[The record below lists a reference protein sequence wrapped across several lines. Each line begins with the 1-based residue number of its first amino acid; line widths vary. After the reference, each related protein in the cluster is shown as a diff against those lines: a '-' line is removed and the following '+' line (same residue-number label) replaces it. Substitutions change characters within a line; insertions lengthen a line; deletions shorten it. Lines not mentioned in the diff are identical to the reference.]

1 MGADGKAVS
10 TADYALN
17 IADENAFTTYRCT
30 VSNGAHSQKVTFNV
44 LKNDNFY
51 AYAAA
56 TKSDNKT
63 FIKKAGESVKMQVSK
78 RL

>member
-30 VSNGAHSQKVTFNV
+30 VSNGAHSR
-44 LKNDNFY
+44 
-51 AYAAA
+51 
-56 TKSDNKT
+56 
-63 FIKKAGESVKMQVSK
+63 ESYF
-78 RL
+78 